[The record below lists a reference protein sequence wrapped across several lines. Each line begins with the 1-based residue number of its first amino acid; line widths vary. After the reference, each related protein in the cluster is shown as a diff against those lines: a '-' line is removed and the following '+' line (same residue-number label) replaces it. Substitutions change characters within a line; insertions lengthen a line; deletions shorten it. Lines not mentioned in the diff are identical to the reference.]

1 MPLVVA
7 SVGLSDN
14 AFLSALNGCDL
25 PLSMFRHGDH
35 LRFAWLALHTHG
47 FHESVNIV
55 REGIRRFATHHGVA
69 HIYHETVTTA
79 WVHLLASHPEQ
90 SFGEFITEHEGQLNQ
105 FLLHRFWNPH
115 VLDSPDARKYWVPP
129 DKMPLPSRI

>member
-14 AFLSALNGCDL
+14 AFLSALNRCDL
-25 PLSMFRHGDH
+25 PLSVFRHGDH
-35 LRFAWLALHTHG
+35 FRFAWLALHSHG

-55 REGIRRFATHHGVA
+55 REGIRRFATHHGLA

-79 WVHLLASHPEQ
+79 WVHLLASHHEQ
-90 SFGEFITEHEGQLNQ
+90 TFGEFIKEHECQLNLS
-105 FLLHRFWNPH
+105 LLYRFWSPH
-115 VLDSPDARKYWVPP
+115 FLDSKDA
-129 DKMPLPSRI
+129 

>member
-14 AFLSALNGCDL
+14 TFLSALNRCDL

-35 LRFAWLALHTHG
+35 LRFAWLALHSHG

-79 WVHLLASHPEQ
+79 WVHLLASHMSKALGNSLQ
-90 SFGEFITEHEGQLNQ
+90 STNA
-105 FLLHRFWNPH
+105 
-115 VLDSPDARKYWVPP
+115 S
-129 DKMPLPSRI
+129 